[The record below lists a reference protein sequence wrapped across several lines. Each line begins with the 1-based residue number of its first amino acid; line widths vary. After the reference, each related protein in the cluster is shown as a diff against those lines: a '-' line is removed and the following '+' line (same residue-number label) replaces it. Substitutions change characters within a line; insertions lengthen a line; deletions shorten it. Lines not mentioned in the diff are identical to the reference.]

1 MFFVIFENQSSP
13 KMMIT
18 LPDFKIDQTR
28 TISLKK
34 CIDDLYTGINYEQ
47 RILNTKKNMCKKK
60 CCTYAHST
68 TRTYVISQISNIL
81 SMLRAYFV
89 QYMHVSGAAFV
100 WNPPFSRPPVQF
112 KICIEKTQVLH
123 FLNKSIFDIFA
134 LFWIQ

>member
-34 CIDDLYTGINYEQ
+34 CIDDLYMNIEQ

-60 CCTYAHST
+60 CCTYA
-68 TRTYVISQISNIL
+68 RNIPN
-81 SMLRAYFV
+81 
-89 QYMHVSGAAFV
+89 QQH
-100 WNPPFSRPPVQF
+100 P
-112 KICIEKTQVLH
+112 
-123 FLNKSIFDIFA
+123 
-134 LFWIQ
+134 